1 MDANVKKSVLRM
13 IPYGLF
19 VLTATGKDD
28 AAPFHARPNSVSH
41 A

>member
-19 VLTATGKDD
+19 VLTAKGRDTRWL
-28 AAPFHARPNSVSH
+28 RPR
-41 A
+41 